1 MRRRTVIFWGL
12 LVAVLMIVLLPKA
25 SQAVPSYARQV
36 QKPCTAC
43 HTIWPNLNQ
52 YGRQFMVRAYT
63 DVSPDW
69 KMITKDKLNLLAIF
83 PVSARATS
91 FLYTKEKNTVAGID
105 EDSTTIPN
113 EVDLFIA
120 SRVFDYMGVF
130 SHIAWSSE
138 SGFEF
143 PVFKMAFQYPVGGN
157 TVGLVGFKGSAVGV
171 DPFNSLGGNSRPITF
186 GDEALPLA
194 LTNGWTFSALNEGN
208 VGMVA
213 QGYFLK
219 NRLYAAAGAMRG
231 GLSEDVSH
239 TLLLNASSGAEIAQ
253 SDPFDGYFRLAWDQK
268 LPDGAVT
275 FGATYYFGDQKII
288 GSSLSPP
295 LVLPYRSKVDRFYLD
310 ASLEQ
315 NFGADHLV
323 EVQALYGWGKEKN
336 VFGGDEVRKF
346 DGFYIE
352 GSYFYQRM
360 FGLVASYNF
369 LNKRRVDA
377 SDITGDDK
385 TVGGW
390 LVSFNFLPWLNT
402 KLALQY
408 SQTRTSFAGNQ
419 TSQTDKIFRVVVDL
433 AF

>member
-1 MRRRTVIFWGL
+1 MVLILLGGL
-12 LVAVLMIVLLPKA
+12 VVALMVFPNA

-52 YGRQFMVRAYT
+52 YGRQFKVKAYT

-69 KMITKDKLNLLAIF
+69 KMITKDRLNLLYVL
-83 PVSARATS
+83 PVSVRATS
-91 FLYTKEKNTVAGID
+91 FLYTKEKNKVAGID
-105 EDSTTIPN
+105 ENKTRIPD

-120 SRVFDYMGVF
+120 SRVNDYMGVF
-130 SHIAWSSE
+130 SHIAFSPG

-143 PVFKMAFQYPVGGN
+143 PVLKIAVQYPLGGN
-157 TVGLVGFKGSAVGV
+157 TVGLVGFKGSSLSV
-171 DPFNSLGGNSRPITF
+171 DPFNSLGGRSSPITF
-186 GDEALPLA
+186 GDEASPLV
-194 LTNGWTFSALNEGN
+194 LTKGWTFNALDEGN
-208 VGMVA
+208 MGVVA
-213 QGYFLK
+213 QGYFLQ

-231 GLSEDVSH
+231 GRSEDVSGGI
-239 TLLLNASSGAEIAQ
+239 LLNASAGADIAE
-253 SDPFDGYFRLAWDQK
+253 SNPVHGYFRLAWDQK

-275 FGATYYFGDQKII
+275 FGAAYDTGDQKIRT
-288 GSSLSPP
+288 SPLP
-295 LVLPYRSKVDRFYLD
+295 LAVPFRSKVDRIYLD

-315 NFGADHLV
+315 QLSEDHLV
-323 EVQALYGWGKEKN
+323 EVQALYGIGREKN

-346 DGFYIE
+346 DGFHVE

-360 FGLVASYNF
+360 FGLVAAYNF
-369 LNKRRVDA
+369 LNNRGVDPM
-377 SDITGDDK
+377 DITGDDK
-385 TVGGW
+385 RVNQW

-408 SQTRTSFAGNQ
+408 AHTRTKFAGDQ